1 MENWFDQLFMFYLEQ
16 RGWLYLVTIPSL
28 VFIVTLI
35 DNQRNDRGGI
45 GWLVGMFISILAFV
59 PAAIYDIGPQETI
72 DALVNVRIPM
82 FYAGVL
88 GAIVPIMLLLGYFLS
103 TRNVPQSEQVQQV
116 GAVQAPLG
124 GGGNPPF
131 AMDNGSAD
139 QPTMLDSVPTV
150 GASGP
155 PPVGFGPPP
164 GAFPPPASGGA
175 PAGFSGAPMPPLG
188 LGDGPTMLEAS
199 HAPMQGR
206 SQKPHINAWLI
217 DLSNDSVRYQ
227 LFEGET
233 VIGRGTQFDIALT
246 DSAVSR
252 PHAVIEQKGRSFM
265 LRDLGSRSGTFVNGY
280 PIDGE
285 GQIMQNTKIRIGN
298 HEYRF
303 ISE

>member
-1 MENWFDQLFMFYLEQ
+1 M
-16 RGWLYLVTIPSL
+16 P
-28 VFIVTLI
+28 
-35 DNQRNDRGGI
+35 
-45 GWLVGMFISILAFV
+45 
-59 PAAIYDIGPQETI
+59 
-72 DALVNVRIPM
+72 
-82 FYAGVL
+82 
-88 GAIVPIMLLLGYFLS
+88 
-103 TRNVPQSEQVQQV
+103 
-116 GAVQAPLG
+116 PLG
-124 GGGNPPF
+124 
-131 AMDNGSAD
+131 
-139 QPTMLDSVPTV
+139 
-150 GASGP
+150 
-155 PPVGFGPPP
+155 
-164 GAFPPPASGGA
+164 
-175 PAGFSGAPMPPLG
+175 LG

-199 HAPMQGR
+199 HAPMQGRSQQGR